1 MISDELLNKFDR
13 IEDLP
18 VSEEMLGAY
27 LEGNLHGSEFR
38 EIQNYIHDNDDVL
51 GLIDIVENDID
62 ILNDIDESFNN
73 SISPFVDSEETLA
86 DFDLPEIEFLS
97 ASSLID
103 ASSSLMEDII
113 LGGES
118 CNFID
123 GESHIHHLD
132 NTDNNYNHHNPEL
145 DFGRTDNIE

>member
-1 MISDELLNKFDR
+1 MISDELLSKFDR

-62 ILNDIDESFNN
+62 ILNDVDESFDN
-73 SISPFVDSEETLA
+73 SINPFVDAGETLA
-86 DFDLPEIEFLS
+86 DFNLPEIEFLT

-103 ASSSLMEDII
+103 SSSSLMDDII

-118 CNFID
+118 CNFIED
-123 GESHIHHLD
+123 ERHIHHLD
-132 NTDNNYNHHNPEL
+132 NIDNNYSHHDPEL